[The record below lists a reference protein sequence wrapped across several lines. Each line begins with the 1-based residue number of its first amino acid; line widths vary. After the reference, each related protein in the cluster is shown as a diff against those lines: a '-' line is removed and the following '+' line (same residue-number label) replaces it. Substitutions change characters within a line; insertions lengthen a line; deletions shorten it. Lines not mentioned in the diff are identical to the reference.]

1 MVLTQYEH
9 HQNRKHDT
17 IEKIFDGL
25 ASKWQK
31 ANSKSR
37 DYLKRLKNVY
47 LNQLNLA
54 KKFKKIRLRRV

>member
-9 HQNRKHDT
+9 HQNRKHDN
-17 IEKIFDGL
+17 IKKLSYGL

-31 ANSKSR
+31 ISSKSR

-54 KKFKKIRLRRV
+54 KKFKKIRLR